1 MKSKNNLQEMVS
13 GNKEMQAI
21 FGGGVNNAVIGLS
34 QMAGQEIKIANI
46 NVKKVMVKDIPGLF
60 GGPETLIIAVY
71 LEISG
76 QSNGHMVVVY
86 DPKVAFDL
94 VDLLLGQ
101 ACGTTKELSDME
113 RSTLGE
119 MGNIMGS
126 FFLNY
131 ISDTTGNRFQPS
143 PPAVMMDMAGAV
155 LDAALANVL
164 ASCDSTYIVETVFGT
179 NDRQVAGTFM
189 VIPDPEMEGL

>member
-1 MKSKNNLQEMVS
+1 MDSKNNLQDMVS
-13 GNKEMQAI
+13 GSREMQAI

-34 QMAGQEIKIANI
+34 QMAGQEIKIVELNL
-46 NVKKVMVKDIPGLF
+46 KKVLVKDIPAMF
-60 GGPETLIIAVY
+60 GGPEALIIAVY

-76 QSNGHMVVVY
+76 TSNGHMVVVY
-86 DPKVAFDL
+86 EPKVAFDL
-94 VDLLLGQ
+94 VDMLLGQ
-101 ACGTTKELSDME
+101 PSGTSKELTDME

-131 ISDTTGNRFQPS
+131 ISDSTGSRFQPS
-143 PPAVMMDMAGAV
+143 PPAVMMDMAGAI

-164 ASCDSTYIVETVFGT
+164 AFSESTYIVETVFGT
-179 NDRQVAGTFM
+179 NDRQVSGTFL
-189 VIPDPEMEGL
+189 VIPDPELEGL

>member
-1 MKSKNNLQEMVS
+1 MESINNLQEMVS
-13 GNKEMQAI
+13 GNQEMQAI

-34 QMAGQEIKIANI
+34 QMAGQEIKVVSL
-46 NVKKVMVKDIPGLF
+46 NVNKVLIKDIPDMF
-60 GGPETLIIAVY
+60 GGPEALIIAVY

-76 QSNGHMVVVY
+76 NSNGHMVVVY
-86 DPKVAFDL
+86 QPKVAFDL

-101 ACGTTKELSDME
+101 PSGTTTALDDME

-131 ISDTTGNRFQPS
+131 ISDTTGSSYQPS
-143 PPAVMMDMAGAV
+143 PPAVMMDMAGAI

-164 ASCDSTYIVETVFGT
+164 AFGDTTYIVETVFGT
-179 NDRQVAGTFM
+179 NDRQVSGMFL
-189 VIPDPEMEGL
+189 VIPDPDMGGH

>member
-1 MKSKNNLQEMVS
+1 MGPKNKLQDMVAGSQEM
-13 GNKEMQAI
+13 KAI
-21 FGGGVNNAVIGLS
+21 FGGGINNAVIGLS
-34 QMAGQEIKIANI
+34 QMAGQDIKIVSM
-46 NVKKVMVKDIPGLF
+46 NVKKVLVKDIPGLF
-60 GGPETLIIAVY
+60 GGPEALIIAVY

-86 DPKVAFDL
+86 EPKVAFDL

-101 ACGTTKELSDME
+101 PYGSTTELCDME

-126 FFLNY
+126 FFLNF

-155 LDAALANVL
+155 LDSALASVL
-164 ASCDSTYIVETVFGT
+164 AYSDDTYIVETVFGT
-179 NDRQVAGTFM
+179 NDRQVSGTFL
-189 VIPDPEMEGL
+189 VIPDPELEGL

>member
-1 MKSKNNLQEMVS
+1 MESKNNLQEMVS
-13 GNKEMQAI
+13 GSQEMQAI

-34 QMAGQEIKIANI
+34 QMAGQEIKVVSLNLKR
-46 NVKKVMVKDIPGLF
+46 VLVKDISGMF
-60 GGPETLIIAVY
+60 GGPEALIIAVY

-76 QSNGHMVVVY
+76 KSNGHMVVIY
-86 DPKVAFDL
+86 QPKVAFDL
-94 VDLLLGQ
+94 VDMLLGQ
-101 ACGTTKELSDME
+101 PSGSTTALADME

-131 ISDTTGNRFQPS
+131 ISDSTGNRFQPS
-143 PPAVMMDMAGAV
+143 PPAVMMDMAGSI

-164 ASCDSTYIVETVFGT
+164 AYSESTYIVETVFGT
-179 NDRQVAGTFM
+179 HDRQVSGTFL

>member
-1 MKSKNNLQEMVS
+1 MESKNNLQEMVS
-13 GNKEMQAI
+13 GNAEMKAI

-34 QMAGQEIKIANI
+34 QMAGQEIKIVDM
-46 NVKKVMVKDIPGLF
+46 NVKKVLVKDIPGLF
-60 GGPETLIIAVY
+60 GGPEALIIAVY

-101 ACGTTKELSDME
+101 PAGTTKELTDME
-113 RSTLGE
+113 KSTLGE

-143 PPAVMMDMAGAV
+143 PPAVMMDMAGAI

-164 ASCDSTYIVETVFGT
+164 AFSDSTYIVETVFGT
-179 NDRQVAGTFM
+179 NDRQVSGTFL
-189 VIPDPEMEGL
+189 VIPDPQMEGI